1 MSVTVLHS
9 MLLEHLSPALQAQ
22 FEQTGDLPVGVR
34 VELATHLRE
43 LLRAH
48 AAYIPMRLVQR
59 QLSHPVPGEVTGT
72 FWQGSLLFADLSGFT
87 ALSEQLSTIGRQGAE
102 EVSGIVNHLFDAL
115 VEEVACHQG
124 MLLKFGGDALTAF
137 FDEETL
143 QSQHAAAASS
153 AALAMQR
160 RMATFANLQT
170 RAGTFKLRLR
180 VGVHSGQLFAAEVGD
195 TTHIELVITGREVNQ
210 VAAAQEIAAPGE
222 VVVTD
227 QTAQLLQGAQ
237 FGSADRGFRR
247 ILALPEPDLSHHT
260 EALLIPHGHDFT
272 TLEML
277 AHQVAALRPYLVRGL
292 PQRFLDSRA
301 TEMGEFRPVSVMFA
315 NFHNFSDM
323 LEILKDTP
331 ELAANV
337 LNAYF
342 RRAQQVIHHYDGSVN
357 KVDMAT
363 HGDKL
368 MALFGAP
375 TAHEDDP
382 LRVVHCALDLRQA
395 LHEANI
401 EIHALFAP
409 YLDAYIAQYNTVPAL
424 LQRIGIN
431 TGTVFAGRV
440 GGAQRYEYT
449 VMGSTVN
456 LSARLMAKAA
466 DGMVMISPFTRTIV
480 EQQVDV
486 IDHAPLQLKGL
497 KEPITPGVVQGD
509 AASRI
514 PLRSD
519 TALPHVQLVGRDT
532 ELAQMLDAAGQALNG
547 AGRVIALI
555 GEAGIGKTRLCSE
568 LVHQMVLAGDPAFE
582 PDTAENFVLYT
593 GECQSYEQSTPYAT
607 IRLPLRALLEV
618 SLKRSSNRGDTDVV
632 ALAMLDALEHAVT
645 RYAPTLVRFAP
656 LLGDALGVAVQET
669 PLTRALTPEQR
680 HDRLHELIIAL
691 FIGAAQ
697 ITPIM
702 LVLEDIQ
709 WADASSL
716 ELLGDLAQAI
726 QDQPILMLLN
736 YRPSPPIAE
745 PWQALPTTLRLTVRE
760 LSHEKGEALL
770 AALLDH
776 NPPPAMR
783 SLVERTQGNPF
794 YIEELIRTLIASGI
808 LARNPRGDWYLT
820 RPLDEATLPRSIEG
834 LVIARLDKLPEPQY
848 DMVQIASVVGRR
860 FQQPIVA
867 GIYPHH
873 NLLDSVLEALI
884 HAEITQPDFQAN
896 DQSYLFRH
904 ALLRDVAYETILYA
918 RRRELHRQVALRLEA
933 LTSDDPQARQNVL
946 SVIAR
951 HYLLAEVWTEAFAY
965 HILAGQQAQQRYA
978 NREALSLFANAL
990 SIVPHLPMPTDPDQR
1005 IQQVIDLYERRG
1017 TIFALLGE
1025 TDDAVACFLEALGLL
1040 DVHVETY
1047 RETRVRLHRLLAS
1060 VEEQSSEFETAFRW
1074 LEQGMALAND
1084 STRAELARCYLLGA
1098 KIYYRR
1104 GDMPEAL
1111 DWINH
1116 SLQITDEQGDT
1127 ADRANVLRLKGVI
1140 QSDIGELGASIQA
1153 LEEARTIWEQLH
1165 ADISGKSRILND
1177 LGAVYDQMG
1186 RWHEAIACYEQ
1197 AIEISESIGD
1207 VVGIAYAANN
1217 IAYLLVGRNE
1227 LERAYDLYVY
1237 SGERF
1242 NQIGSAWGVVMTDL
1256 NRAEILKLKN
1266 QPQAVLE
1273 IVHHSLETLERIKS
1287 RTFIP
1292 ETLRLGAEASLAL
1305 GDYAAAQQYAQ
1316 QSLQEAESMS
1326 MTLEQGIAQRVLGQI
1341 AFAQGEYH
1349 RADTYFA
1356 LARATLTEADSP
1368 YDVGKVA
1375 YWQAQLAAT
1384 LNQRDVAQQLLH
1396 EATQTF
1402 IQLDAQ
1408 RDLERVRALA
1418 EQYQLPL
1425 LHDAAVA

>member
-22 FEQTGDLPVGVR
+22 FEQTGDLPVEVR
-34 VELATHLRE
+34 AELAAHLRD
-43 LLRAH
+43 LLQAH

-59 QLSHPVPGEVTGT
+59 QLTYPVPGEVTGT
-72 FWQGSLLFADLSGFT
+72 FWRGSLLFADLSGFT

-115 VEEVACHQG
+115 VEEVARHQG

-137 FDEETL
+137 FDEEML

-160 RMATFANLQT
+160 RMATFANLRT

-180 VGVHSGQLFAAEVGD
+180 VGVHSGRLFAAEVGD
-195 TTHIELVITGREVNQ
+195 TTHIELVITGREVNR

-227 QTAQLLQGAQ
+227 QTAQLLHGAQ
-237 FGSADRGFRR
+237 FEGAERGFQR
-247 ILALPEPDLSHHT
+247 ILDLPEPDLPHHT
-260 EALLIPHGHDFT
+260 DPLLIPHGHDLA

-277 AHQVAALRPYLVRGL
+277 ATQVAALRPYLVRGL

-301 TEMGEFRPVSVMFA
+301 AEMGEFRPVSVMFA

-323 LEILKDTP
+323 LEILNDAP
-331 ELAANV
+331 ELAASV

-342 RRAQQVIHHYDGSVN
+342 RRAQQIIHHYDGSVN

-395 LHEANI
+395 LHEANT
-401 EIHALFAP
+401 EIHTLFAP
-409 YLDAYIAQYNTVPAL
+409 YLDAYIARYGTVPAL
-424 LQRIGIN
+424 LERIGIN

-456 LSARLMAKAA
+456 LAARLMAKAA

-480 EQQVDV
+480 EQQVAV

-497 KEPITPGVVQGD
+497 KEPITPGVVQGRD
-509 AASRI
+509 ADSRI
-514 PLRSD
+514 SSRSD
-519 TALPHVQLVGRDT
+519 TALPHVKLVGRDT
-532 ELAQMLDAAGQALNG
+532 ELAQMLDAAVQALNG
-547 AGRVIALI
+547 AGRVIALV

-568 LVHQMVLAGDPAFE
+568 LVHQMVLAGDPAVE
-582 PDTAENFVLYT
+582 PDTTENFVIYT

-618 SLKRSSNRGDTDVV
+618 SPKRSSNRSDTDAVG
-632 ALAMLDALEHAVT
+632 MLDALEQAVM
-645 RYAPTLVRFAP
+645 RYAPALVRFAP
-656 LLGDALGVAVQET
+656 LLADALGVAVQET

-680 HDRLHELIIAL
+680 YDRLHELIVAL

-697 ITPIM
+697 TAPVILM
-702 LVLEDIQ
+702 LEDIQ

-716 ELLGDLAQAI
+716 ELLGDLARAI

-736 YRPSPPIAE
+736 YRPTPPIAE
-745 PWQALPTTLRLTVRE
+745 AWQALPTTLRLTVRE

-820 RPLDEATLPRSIEG
+820 RPLDEAALPRSIEG

-867 GIYPHH
+867 GIYPHR

-884 HAEITQPDFQAN
+884 HAEVTQPDFHEN

-904 ALLRDVAYETILYA
+904 ALLRDVAYETILFA

-951 HYLLAEVWTEAFAY
+951 HYLLAEVWPEAFAY

-978 NREALSLFANAL
+978 NREALSLFASAL
-990 SIVPHLPMPTDPDQR
+990 DIVPHLPMPIDPDQR
-1005 IQQVIDLYERRG
+1005 IRQVIDLYERRG
-1017 TIFALLGE
+1017 MIFALLGE
-1025 TDDAVACFLEALGLL
+1025 TDDAVASFLEALALL
-1040 DVHVETY
+1040 DVHQEMY
-1047 RETRVRLHRLLAS
+1047 RETRIRLHRLLAS
-1060 VEEQSSEFETAFRW
+1060 VEEQSSEFDTAFRW

-1084 STRAELARCYLLGA
+1084 STRPELARCYLLGA

-1104 GDMPEAL
+1104 GDMHEAL

-1116 SLQITDEQGDT
+1116 SLQITDERGDL

-1140 QSDIGELGASIQA
+1140 QSDIGELSSSIQA

-1165 ADISGKSRILND
+1165 DDISGKSRILND

-1197 AIEISESIGD
+1197 AKEISESIGD
-1207 VVGIAYAANN
+1207 IVGIAYAANN

-1227 LERAYDLYVY
+1227 LQRAYDLYVY
-1237 SGERF
+1237 SGECF
-1242 NQIGSAWGVVMTDL
+1242 NQMGSAWGVVMTDL
-1256 NRAEILKLKN
+1256 NRAEIFKLKGE
-1266 QPQAVLE
+1266 PQAVLA
-1273 IVHHSLETLERIKS
+1273 IVQHSLEMLERIKS

-1292 ETLRLGAEASLAL
+1292 ETLRLGAEASLNL
-1305 GDYAAAQQYAQ
+1305 GDYPAAKQYAE
-1316 QSLQEAESMS
+1316 QSLQEAESMG

-1341 AFAQGEYH
+1341 ALAQGEH
-1349 RADTYFA
+1349 HHAETYFA
-1356 LARATLTEADSP
+1356 LARETLTEADSP

-1384 LNQRDVAQQLLH
+1384 RNQREVAQQFLC
-1396 EATQTF
+1396 EAIQTF

-1408 RDLERVRALA
+1408 RDLDCVRALA
-1418 EQYQLPL
+1418 EQYHLPL
-1425 LHDAAVA
+1425 AHDAAVA